1 VTLPPFTGTPQ
12 IPGSRIYGRST
23 SMPDSI
29 PFSDPLMHT
38 RRSALGSLVV
48 VPLLLATLPNPATAQ
63 GGVEPTPTMSE
74 GARAYLTEALDSLQA
89 VSMRRATTDWQA
101 VRDSAF
107 LLAAGA
113 QRPDQTYGAID
124 WALRRVDRHSGL
136 QARFPWVNP
145 ELIDG
150 RYGYFRVPFHPA
162 GAQVSL
168 ADTLQQVLRD
178 LEGRGA
184 CGWVVDLRLNGGG
197 NVWPMYAGVGP
208 LLGDS
213 VLNIEVVEGRT
224 VSRTVYVEG
233 QAIAVGPSGARE
245 VHASVETPYRM
256 RYADAPVA
264 VLTDGGTASSAEALA
279 IAFRTRSNTRL
290 FGQPTGGYATGNRGV
305 RLPDGANM
313 VVTVDAMRDRMGREY
328 GDPIVPDEVVEMPT
342 GIWPT
347 TTDAVARRAIQWLS
361 AQSGCRST
369 P

>member
-1 VTLPPFTGTPQ
+1 MNQRV
-12 IPGSRIYGRST
+12 
-23 SMPDSI
+23 
-29 PFSDPLMHT
+29 
-38 RRSALGSLVV
+38 SALRLTLG
-48 VPLLLATLPNPATAQ
+48 LLLFLLAQPNSVSAQDSATPAPA
-63 GGVEPTPTMSE
+63 MSE
-74 GARAYLTEALDSLQA
+74 SARAYLAEALDSLQA
-89 VSMRRATTDWQA
+89 VSMRRATTDWQV

-107 LLAAGA
+107 LLATGA

-150 RYGYFRVPFHPA
+150 RFGYFRVPFHPV
-162 GAQVSL
+162 GAQASL
-168 ADTLQQVLRD
+168 ADTLHHVLRE
-178 LEGRGA
+178 LEDQRA

-213 VLNIEVVEGRT
+213 VLNIRAENGVV
-224 VSRTVYVEG
+224 VSRTVYVDG
-233 QAIAVGPSGARE
+233 QAIAVGPAGERE

-256 RYADAPVA
+256 RHADATVA
-264 VLTDGGTASSAEALA
+264 VLTDGSTASSAEALA
-279 IAFRTRSNTRL
+279 IAFRTRPNTRL

-328 GDPIVPDEVVEMPT
+328 GDPIIPDEIIEMPS
-342 GIWPT
+342 GFWPT
-347 TTDAVARRAIQWLS
+347 STDAVARRAVEWLS
-361 AQSGCRST
+361 AQSRCRID
-369 P
+369 PQR